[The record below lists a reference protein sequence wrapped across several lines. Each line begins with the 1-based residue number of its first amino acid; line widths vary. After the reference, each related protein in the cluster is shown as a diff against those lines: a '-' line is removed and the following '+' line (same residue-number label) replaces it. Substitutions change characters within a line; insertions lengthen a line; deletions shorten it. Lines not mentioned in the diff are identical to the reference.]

1 MADFFDAGKYGGIVA
16 VPFTFTNATTQLT
29 NSDMT
34 FAGGALTYYVA
45 PVAGSVVGISANC
58 AAITAGTITLK
69 AHDAG
74 TEFADGSAPA
84 PALSSTADTN
94 GTYATVRPG
103 AVTFSAGATLGLSI
117 TTTTTLDPTNTL
129 DVDAVLHVQLNAS

>member
-1 MADFFDAGKYGGIVA
+1 MADHFSPKFGATVA
-16 VPFTFTNATTQLT
+16 IPFTFTNATTQMT
-29 NSDMT
+29 NSDLT

-45 PVAGSVVGISANC
+45 PVAGSIVGISANC
-58 AAITAGTITLK
+58 AAVTAGTITLK
-69 AHDAG
+69 AQEAG
-74 TEFADGSAPA
+74 TEFADAAAPA

-103 AVTFSAGATLGLSI
+103 AVTFDAGSTLGLSL

-129 DVDAVLHVQLNAS
+129 DVDAVLHVVLNDS